1 MTTKNGIKF
10 KDCTSDTCPISA
22 SVYGYNPSI
31 AANGIFCALFAI
43 SFFLHIF
50 QGVKWKS
57 WSFLISMAIGVF
69 GEAVGYGGRIMMHND
84 VFNGTAFK
92 IQIICLTVAPAFLSA
107 GIYLTL
113 KHTVI
118 VFGASFSR
126 IQPRWYTWIFI
137 GCDIFS
143 ILIQALGAGIA
154 AAGSHPQTG
163 NSIMI
168 FGLSLQV
175 FTLSLFGL
183 LASEY
188 AFRVYKFRHQLN
200 SASAQLRR
208 SKYFKGL
215 IIAIAVSYTTILIR
229 CIYRVAEMAG
239 GWRNSLM
246 QDQALFIVLDAVMCV
261 IAVLVLNIFHP
272 GFLFQEASAVSKG
285 ESTTAGS
292 MELTSQG

>member
-1 MTTKNGIKF
+1 MATKNGTVL
-10 KDCTSDTCPISA
+10 KDCTKDTCPVSY
-22 SVYGYNPSI
+22 SVYGYNPSL
-31 AANGIFCALFAI
+31 AANALFCALFSI
-43 SFFLHIF
+43 SFLLHVF

-57 WSFLISMAIGVF
+57 WSFLVAMAIGVF

-118 VFGASFSR
+118 AFGASFSR

-137 GCDIFS
+137 ACDIFS
-143 ILIQALGAGIA
+143 IAIQAIGAGIA
-154 AAGSHPQTG
+154 AGGTHAETG
-163 NSIMI
+163 NNLMI
-168 FGLSLQV
+168 FGLALQV

-188 AFRVYKFRHQLN
+188 AFRVYKFQNQLN
-200 SASAQLRR
+200 ASSAQLRR
-208 SKYFKGL
+208 TKYFRGL
-215 IIAIAVSYTTILIR
+215 IVAIAVSYTTILIR

-246 QDQALFIVLDAVMCV
+246 QDQTLFIILDSVYVVHC
-261 IAVLVLNIFHP
+261 LCSH
-272 GFLFQEASAVSKG
+272 
-285 ESTTAGS
+285 
-292 MELTSQG
+292 